1 METVNNGRQ
10 NIPPFVQR
18 NSAFIIFKKLLYL
31 ILFLIALTIYAM
43 QRLQMS
49 LPTIINNY
57 VNDLLFLPLTLGAI
71 TCIIRWLKKD
81 VFFELSFVFV
91 LLLSGFYSFYFE
103 YYLPQFN
110 SRYTADW
117 IDVILYFSGAFA
129 YFFIEKMEYRRFS
142 E

>member
-1 METVNNGRQ
+1 
-10 NIPPFVQR
+10 
-18 NSAFIIFKKLLYL
+18 
-31 ILFLIALTIYAM
+31 M

-81 VFFELSFVFV
+81 DFFELSFVFV

-110 SRYTADW
+110 SRYTGDW
-117 IDVILYFSGAFA
+117 IDAILYFLGAFA
-129 YFFIEKMEYRRFS
+129 YIFCGKIENRGFS
-142 E
+142 EERF